1 MLPGY
6 LNVAGIVLVFFTI
19 GESCVAETIS
29 IIFFVA
35 YGFSGSAGIQKKRE
49 NLTVARPTVRGLR
62 IAHQCRTSNAEAS
75 RGI

>member
-1 MLPGY
+1 M
-6 LNVAGIVLVFFTI
+6 ASVFFTI
-19 GESCVAETIS
+19 GKCLAEPTCYF
-29 IIFFVA
+29 IFFVA

>member
-1 MLPGY
+1 M
-6 LNVAGIVLVFFTI
+6 
-19 GESCVAETIS
+19 SRIS
-29 IIFFVA
+29 FVFVA
-35 YGFSGSAGIQKKRE
+35 YGFSGSAMIQKKRE

>member
-1 MLPGY
+1 M
-6 LNVAGIVLVFFTI
+6 
-19 GESCVAETIS
+19 SRIS
-29 IIFFVA
+29 FVFVA

-75 RGI
+75 RCMYKQTNTPMVVNDA